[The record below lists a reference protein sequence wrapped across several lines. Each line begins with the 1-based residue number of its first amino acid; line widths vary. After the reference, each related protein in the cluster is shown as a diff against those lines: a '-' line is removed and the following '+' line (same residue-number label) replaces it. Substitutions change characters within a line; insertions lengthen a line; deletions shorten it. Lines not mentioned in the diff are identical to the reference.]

1 MTEHETAGGGTSRWR
16 GTGSGDGCGCGCD
29 AGGDGGGHDERRADP
44 ALYNPPGR
52 TALAY
57 RVGDHGAFLA
67 AMLDRLASP
76 AYPALRG
83 LTVRTP
89 DDPSIGLLDS
99 WAVLGDLLTFHSER
113 IADEGYLR
121 TANEHRSLALLG
133 RLVGHRPRPGVAADT
148 HLAYVLDRDPRA
160 GDLPVVIPRG
170 ARSHSVPAGS
180 DEESQTFETDE
191 DLTARWAWNELK
203 VRHRRPALLTADD
216 LKNRPELLVAG
227 TSTGL
232 TVGDRL
238 LFDFGAQRVL
248 LPVASVRSDR
258 TEDVTGLGLPKAAP
272 ASLPELVTELRAW
285 ITEPPLSTDP
295 DYPPPATPQAPNPRP
310 VSRFIADFDGQV
322 LAPLRKDL
330 DGIATPDAFV
340 ARLAGPHERLAEAQ
354 AVAAG
359 YPEVVAWF
367 EELQAVVGELAR
379 RAGQLAGE
387 APEPPAP
394 GSGSTAPT
402 AGPTADPTRS
412 PAPSPE
418 AAPPPVPAALAAL
431 AAVLPALRTRVV
443 RPPSAAREAAGDP
456 RRAFGA
462 GSDLG
467 ARLLSALD
475 PRVADGLYPAW
486 RRAAA
491 PPPATG
497 AETPGSTGNTGN
509 TGNTR
514 NAGQTGTTGQAA
526 PPAQPLLRAL
536 LAMRV
541 TATPFGATAPLK
553 SVQDD
558 RGRVIRTADWPVT
571 GAALTTVRVVFDTAG
586 KVPVRAEVQHAET
599 GSSDQRAENLPADT
613 SFALGPG
620 RVELHTRTGP
630 DHDLS
635 WLGRRPV
642 DSQEPGVTARLLAGL
657 PERTVFVSR
666 PAEDGRVH
674 VAVDNGSPQSW
685 QLAPGEHRQVTQ
697 GEYELR
703 VRVASGGEPPGV
715 EIGIATV
722 PKPSDRHA
730 LALDAVYD
738 GITVGSWVAIER
750 PRKGADGPDG
760 IPGDKKLAFVTT
772 RVTAVRTAVHT
783 QYGITGRGT
792 VLTLAD
798 PWLDEHDVTLDAIR
812 DTTVHAAGQDL
823 TQADD
828 PVGEDVHGDR
838 LELAALYDGLHP
850 GRYLVVSGE
859 RTDIPGVTGVRGTE
873 LAVIAGVEQSLDPTL
888 PGDRVHTTLTLTRN
902 LSHRYLRDSVRV
914 QGNVVPA
921 SHGESRDEAIGS
933 GDAARANQTFALWQ
947 SPLTWLPSDNPLG
960 AVPQLEI
967 RVDGL
972 RWHPVDSLAGRGPD
986 ERVYVT
992 GTATGGASGTS
1003 GAEKGGGRTT
1013 VTFGDG
1019 VHGARLPTG
1028 HDNVRARYRF
1038 GTGRA
1043 ADVAADRITQAVTRP
1058 LGVTGVTNP
1067 QPATGGA
1074 DADGPALTRRTV
1086 PLAVSALDRLVSLAD
1101 YEDFARSRAGIGRA
1115 AAREVFDGRRQ
1126 VLHVT
1131 VAGVDDIPIAPDA
1144 EVLRA
1149 LRSSLAEYGDG
1160 RLPVRVDVRE
1170 PVLLL
1175 CAAKVKVAP
1184 DYAWPLVAPR
1194 VRAALMARL
1203 GYDGREL
1210 GQPAQLSEVLAAA
1223 QAVPGVDYVDVDAFT
1238 GVPASVTTEELAALT
1253 DALAEPPRT
1262 RVAARLA
1269 RYDERIHEVPADGEE
1284 TLTSVAARYGISL
1297 AELLRLNPDLTDTR
1311 PLSKG
1316 RAVSVFRGIRP
1327 AQLALFSPRVADTL
1341 ILTEE
1346 IR

>member
-1 MTEHETAGGGTSRWR
+1 MTEHETAGGGTSRRW
-16 GTGSGDGCGCGCD
+16 GTGGGGGCGCGCD
-29 AGGDGGGHDERRADP
+29 ADGGGGGHDERRADP
-44 ALYNPPGR
+44 GLYNPPGR
-52 TALAY
+52 DALDY
-57 RVGDHGAFLA
+57 RVGDHGSFLA

-89 DDPSIGLLDS
+89 DDPSVGLLDS
-99 WAVLGDLLTFHSER
+99 WAVLGDLLTFHGER

-148 HLAYVLDRDPRA
+148 HLAYTLDRDPRA

-191 DLTARWAWNELK
+191 DLTARWAWNELR
-203 VRHRRPALLTADD
+203 VRHRRPALLTAED
-216 LKNRPELLVAG
+216 LVKRPELLVAG

-258 TEDVTGLGLPKAAP
+258 TQDVTGVGLPKAAP
-272 ASLPELVTELRAW
+272 PSLPELVTELRAW

-295 DYPPPATPQAPNPRP
+295 DDPDYPPPATPQAPNPRP
-310 VSRFIADFDGQV
+310 VSRFVADFDGQV

-394 GSGSTAPT
+394 GTEPGSTDPAPA
-402 AGPTADPTRS
+402 AG
-412 PAPSPE
+412 PAPSQE
-418 AAPPPVPAALAAL
+418 AAAPPLPAALAAL
-431 AAVLPALRTRVV
+431 ATVLPALRTRVV

-475 PRVADGLYPAW
+475 PRISDGLYPAW

-497 AETPGSTGNTGN
+497 TEVTGSTGSTGS
-509 TGNTR
+509 TGR
-514 NAGQTGTTGQAA
+514 AA
-526 PPAQPLLRAL
+526 APAQPLLRAL

-553 SVQDD
+553 PVQDD

-586 KVPVRAEVQHAET
+586 KVPVRAEFQHVET
-599 GSSDQRAENLPADT
+599 GSSDQRAENLPADAA
-613 SFALGPG
+613 FALGPG
-620 RVELHTRTGP
+620 RVELHTRTGQ
-630 DHDLS
+630 DHDLG

-642 DSQEPGVTARLLAGL
+642 DSQEPGTTARLLAGL
-657 PERTVFVSR
+657 PERTLFVSR

-674 VAVDNGSPQSW
+674 VSVDNGTPQSW
-685 QLAPGEHRQVTQ
+685 LLAPGEHRQVTQ

-722 PKPSDRHA
+722 PKPADRHV

-738 GITVGSWVAIER
+738 AITVGSWVAVER

-823 TQADD
+823 AQADD

-838 LELAALYDGLHP
+838 LELAELYDGLRP

-873 LAVIAGVEQSLDPTL
+873 LAVIAGVEQSLDPAL

-992 GTATGGASGTS
+992 GTATGGASGAS
-1003 GAEKGGGRTT
+1003 GAEQGGGRTT

-1175 CAAKVKVAP
+1175 CAAKIKVAP
-1184 DYAWPLVAPR
+1184 DHTWPLVAPR
-1194 VRAALMARL
+1194 VRAAVLARL

-1238 GVPASVTTEELAALT
+1238 GVPASVTTGELAALT
-1253 DALAEPPRT
+1253 GELAGPPRP

-1269 RYDERIHEVPADGEE
+1269 RYDERIHEVPAGGTE
-1284 TLTSVAARYGISL
+1284 TLTAVAARYGIPL

-1311 PLSKG
+1311 PLSGG

>member
-1 MTEHETAGGGTSRWR
+1 MTEQETT
-16 GTGSGDGCGCGCD
+16 GCGCGCD
-29 AGGDGGGHDERRADP
+29 GGGGGGHDERRADP

-52 TALAY
+52 TALNY
-57 RVGDHGAFLA
+57 RVGDHGSFLA

-89 DDPSIGLLDS
+89 DDPSIGLLDA

-121 TANEHRSLALLG
+121 TAGEHRSLALMG

-148 HLAYVLDRDPRA
+148 HLAYTLDRDPRA
-160 GDLPVVIPRG
+160 GDLPVLIPRG

-180 DEESQTFETDE
+180 DEESQTFETDA
-191 DLTARWAWNELK
+191 DLTARWAWNTLT
-203 VRHRRPALLTADD
+203 VRQRRPALLTAED
-216 LKNRPELLVAG
+216 LTSRPELLVAG

-248 LPVASVRSDR
+248 LPVASVRVDR
-258 TEDVTGLGLPKAAP
+258 TEDVTGLGLPQAAP
-272 ASLPELVTELRAW
+272 AALPELIAELRAW
-285 ITEPPLSTDP
+285 ITEPPLSVDPDDP
-295 DYPPPATPQAPNPRP
+295 DYPVPPSPQAPDPRP
-310 VSRFIADFDGQV
+310 VSRFVADFDAQV

-330 DGIATPDAFV
+330 DALATPEAFV

-354 AVAAG
+354 AVAAA

-387 APEPPAP
+387 PAEAPAP
-394 GSGSTAPT
+394 GT
-402 AGPTADPTRS
+402 
-412 PAPSPE
+412 PAPGAPAATSGKGPS
-418 AAPPPVPAALAAL
+418 AAPPLPAALAAL
-431 AAVLPALRTRVV
+431 ATVLPALRTRVV
-443 RPPSAAREAAGDP
+443 RPPAAAQEAAGAP
-456 RRAFGA
+456 GQAFGA
-462 GSDLG
+462 GADLV

-475 PRVADGLYPAW
+475 PRIADGLYPAW
-486 RRAAA
+486 RSAAA
-491 PPPATG
+491 PASAG
-497 AETPGSTGNTGN
+497 AAKPGT
-509 TGNTR
+509 
-514 NAGQTGTTGQAA
+514 
-526 PPAQPLLRAL
+526 QPLLRAL
-536 LAMRV
+536 SAMRV
-541 TATPFGATAPLK
+541 TAAPFGATAPLK
-553 SVQDD
+553 PVQDD
-558 RGRVIRTADWPVT
+558 HGRVIRTADWPLT

-586 KVPVRAEVQHAET
+586 KALVRAELQHVEA
-599 GSSDQRAENLPADT
+599 GNSVQRAENLPADT

-620 RVELHTRTGP
+620 RVELHTQASP
-630 DHDLS
+630 EHDLS
-635 WLGRRPV
+635 WLGRRSA
-642 DSQEPGVTARLLAGL
+642 DAQEAGVSARLLAGL
-657 PERTVFVSR
+657 PERTLFVSR
-666 PAEDGRVH
+666 PAEDGGVH
-674 VAVDNGSPQSW
+674 VAVDGGTAQSW
-685 QLAPGEHRQVTQ
+685 QLAPGEHRQVTD
-697 GEYELR
+697 GGFELR
-703 VRVASGGEPPGV
+703 VRVAAGGEPPGV

-722 PKPSDRHA
+722 PEPADRHA

-738 GITVGSWVAIER
+738 GITVGSWVAVER

-772 RVTAVRTAVHT
+772 RVTAVRTAVHA

-792 VLTLAD
+792 LLTLAD

-812 DTTVHAAGQDL
+812 DTTVHAAGQEL
-823 TQADD
+823 AQADE

-838 LELAALYDGLHP
+838 LELAELYDGLRP
-850 GRYLVVSGE
+850 GRRLIVSGE

-873 LAVIAGVEQSLDPTL
+873 LAVIAEVAQTLDPEL
-888 PGDRVHTTLTLTRN
+888 PGDRVHTVLTLTQN
-902 LSHRYLRDSVRV
+902 LAHRYRRETVRV

-933 GDAARANQTFALWQ
+933 GDAARAHQTFALWQ
-947 SPLTWLPSDNPLG
+947 SPLTWRPTDNPLG

-972 RWHPVDSLAGRGPD
+972 RWHPVDSLAGRGPK

-992 GTATGGASGTS
+992 GTTGD
-1003 GAEKGGGRTT
+1003 GRTT

-1019 VHGARLPTG
+1019 VHGARVPTG

-1038 GTGRA
+1038 GTGRSA
-1043 ADVAADRITQAVTRP
+1043 NVAADRITQAVTRP
-1058 LGVTGVTNP
+1058 LGVTAVTNP

-1149 LRSSLAEYGDG
+1149 LRASLAEYGDG

-1175 CAAKVKVAP
+1175 CAAKIKVAP
-1184 DYAWPLVAPR
+1184 DHAWSLVEPR
-1194 VRAALMARL
+1194 VRAALLARL

-1210 GQPAQLSEVLAAA
+1210 GRPARLSEVLAAA

-1238 GVPASVTTEELAALT
+1238 GVPASVTPAELAALT
-1253 DALAEPPRT
+1253 GTLAGPPQAS
-1262 RVAARLA
+1262 VPARPA
-1269 RYDERIHEVPADGEE
+1269 RFDERIHEVTAGGGQ
-1284 TLTSVAARYGISL
+1284 TLTSVAAQYGIPL
-1297 AELLRLNPDLTDTR
+1297 AELLRHNPDLTDTR
-1311 PLSKG
+1311 PLPKG
-1316 RAVSVFRGIRP
+1316 RAVCVFRGVRP
-1327 AQLALFSPRVADTL
+1327 AQLALFAPHVAETL
-1341 ILTEE
+1341 ILDEE
-1346 IR
+1346 TR

>member
-1 MTEHETAGGGTSRWR
+1 MTEHETT
-16 GTGSGDGCGCGCD
+16 GCGCGCD
-29 AGGDGGGHDERRADP
+29 GADAGGGGHDERRADP

-52 TALAY
+52 AALNY
-57 RVGDHGAFLA
+57 RVGDHGSFLA
-67 AMLDRLASP
+67 AMVDRLASP

-83 LTVRTP
+83 LTVRTT

-121 TANEHRSLALLG
+121 TADEHRSLALLG

-148 HLAYVLDRDPRA
+148 FLAYTLDRDPRA

-180 DEESQTFETDE
+180 DEEAQTFETDE
-191 DLTARWAWNELK
+191 DLTARWAWNALA
-203 VRHRRPALLTADD
+203 VRQRRPALLTADD
-216 LKNRPELLVAG
+216 LRTRPELLVAG

-248 LPVASVRSDR
+248 LPVASVRPDR
-258 TEDVTGLGLPKAAP
+258 TEDVTGLGLPQAAP
-272 ASLPELVTELRAW
+272 ASLPELITELRAW

-295 DYPPPATPQAPNPRP
+295 DDPDYPPPATPQVPNPRP
-310 VSRFIADFDGQV
+310 ISRFIADFDAQV

-330 DGIATPDAFV
+330 DGIADPDAFV

-387 APEPPAP
+387 PPQPQPP
-394 GSGSTAPT
+394 GTTAPA
-402 AGPTADPTRS
+402 AGPDPVAGPDGDAADA
-412 PAPSPE
+412 APSLPT
-418 AAPPPVPAALAAL
+418 ALAAL
-431 AAVLPALRTRVV
+431 ATVLPALRTRVV

-462 GSDLG
+462 GADLG

-475 PRVADGLYPAW
+475 PRIGDGLYPAW
-486 RRAAA
+486 RRATAPAA
-491 PPPATG
+491 TPTTATG
-497 AETPGSTGNTGN
+497 RLARAAEK
-509 TGNTR
+509 
-514 NAGQTGTTGQAA
+514 
-526 PPAQPLLRAL
+526 PLLRAL

-558 RGRVIRTADWPVT
+558 RGRVIRTADWPLT
-571 GAALTTVRVVFDTAG
+571 GAALTTMRVVFDTAG
-586 KVPVRAEVQHAET
+586 KVPVRAEFQHAET
-599 GSSDQRAENLPADT
+599 GSSDQRAENLPA
-613 SFALGPG
+613 SEVGFALGPG
-620 RVELHTRTGP
+620 RVELHSRTGQ

-642 DSQEPGVTARLLAGL
+642 DSQEPGVTARLLSGL
-657 PERTVFVSR
+657 PERTLFVSR
-666 PAEDGRVH
+666 PGEDGRIH
-674 VAVDNGSPQSW
+674 VSVDNGSSQSW

-697 GEYELR
+697 GGYEVR
-703 VRVASGGEPPGV
+703 VRVAAGGEPPGV

-722 PKPSDRHA
+722 PEPADRHA

-738 GITVGSWVAIER
+738 GITVGSWAAIER

-772 RVTAVRTAVHT
+772 RVTAVRTTTHT

-792 VLTLAD
+792 LLTLAD

-823 TQADD
+823 QQADD

-838 LELAALYDGLHP
+838 LELAELYDGLRP
-850 GRYLVVSGE
+850 GRRLIVSGE
-859 RTDIPGVTGVRGTE
+859 RTDIPGVAGVRGTE
-873 LAVIAGVEQSLDPTL
+873 LAVIAGVEQTLDPAL
-888 PGDRVHTTLTLTRN
+888 PGDRVHTTLTLTRD
-902 LSHRYLRDSVRV
+902 LTHRYRRESVRV

-992 GTATGGASGTS
+992 GTTGGNTS
-1003 GAEKGGGRTT
+1003 RSAGAESGGSRTT

-1043 ADVAADRITQAVTRP
+1043 ANVAADRITQAVTRP
-1058 LGVTGVTNP
+1058 LGVTAVTNP

-1074 DADGPALTRRTV
+1074 DADGPALTRRTI

-1101 YEDFARSRAGIGRA
+1101 HEDFARSRAGIGRA

-1149 LRSSLAEYGDG
+1149 LRASLAEYGDG
-1160 RLPVRVDVRE
+1160 RLPVRVDVHE

-1175 CAAKVKVAP
+1175 CAAKIKVAP
-1184 DYAWPLVAPR
+1184 DHAWSLVEPR
-1194 VRAALMARL
+1194 VRQALLAHL

-1210 GQPAQLSEVLAAA
+1210 GRPAQLSEVLAAA
-1223 QAVPGVDYVDVDAFT
+1223 QAVPGVDWVDVDAFT
-1238 GVPASVTTEELAALT
+1238 GVPASVTPAELAALT
-1253 DALAEPPRT
+1253 GELAGPART
-1262 RVAARLA
+1262 SVASRLA
-1269 RYDERIHEVPADGEE
+1269 RFDERIHEVTADGSQ
-1284 TLTSVAARYGISL
+1284 TLTAVAAHYGIPL

-1311 PLSKG
+1311 PLPKG
-1316 RAVSVFRGIRP
+1316 RAVCVFRGIRP